1 MENRYLQS
9 LVQIILENIPKNAD
23 KSLLFAFCN
32 GVVTTYDYFYYEF
45 SRAVELGSLELPSD
59 KVMDNIQGVRDSDEA
74 EWTAF
79 VLAVKKDS
87 SYEIDFYD
95 DLNPTLECSSA
106 LRWLEYAHYN
116 IEPASDFDKSLLQS
130 AIKAEKF
137 KKTLNYACYK
147 KDISAIKEQLIN
159 IKQSKLNKKDPNRKT
174 PLHIACLDGDA
185 EIVKLLV
192 GAGADLKIKYQGDTP
207 FALACSKGDAE
218 TVKYLISKG
227 EDVNEVMAR
236 KVTPLHLISQ
246 SGNKE
251 IVEYV
256 LDRVININA
265 VTSMKYSALHY
276 AVESNNLEGVTALI
290 ENGIDMELLENY
302 KRSALALACDR
313 NQSEMAELLLERGA
327 NINSIGLDKK
337 TPLHL
342 ACERGFIEVVKILIK
357 YDPDLHARATLY
369 SRPNNEK
376 LRETPIETAKR
387 LGYSEIAN
395 ILGTDT
401 Y

>member
-1 MENRYLQS
+1 MENRYLES
-9 LVQIILENIPKNAD
+9 HVQIMLENIRENAD

-32 GVVTTYDYFYYEF
+32 DVVTTYDYFYYEF
-45 SRAVELGSLELPSD
+45 SKAVELGSLELPSD
-59 KVMDNIQGVRDSDEA
+59 KVMDNIQGVRDSDET

-79 VLAVKKDS
+79 VLSVKKDG
-87 SYEIDFYD
+87 SYEVDFYD
-95 DLNPTLECSSA
+95 DLNPTLECSTA
-106 LRWLEYAHYN
+106 LCWLEYAHYK
-116 IEPASDFDKSLLQS
+116 IEPASDFGKSRLKS

-147 KDISAIKEQLIN
+147 KDIDAIKEQLIN
-159 IKQSKLNKKDPNRKT
+159 IKQSKLNKKDPDRKT
-174 PLHIACLDGDA
+174 PLHIACLNGDA

-192 GAGADLKIKYQGDTP
+192 EAGADLKIKYHGDTP
-207 FALACSKGDAE
+207 FALACSKGNAE
-218 TVKYLISKG
+218 TVKYLISRG

-236 KVTPLHLISQ
+236 KVTPLHLISG

-265 VTSMKYSALHY
+265 VTSMKYSALHC
-276 AVESNNLEGVTALI
+276 AVENNNFEAAAVLI
-290 ENGIDMELLENY
+290 EKGIDMELLENY

-313 NQSEMAELLLERGA
+313 NKPEMAELLLEKGA
-327 NINSIGLDKK
+327 DINSIGMDKK

-342 ACERGFIEVVKILIK
+342 ACERGFIEVVKILVK
-357 YDPDLHARATLY
+357 YDPDLHAKATLY

-376 LRETPIETAKR
+376 LRETPMETAKR

-395 ILGTDT
+395 ILEKDT